1 MAGNDCTNVIV
12 LREISGQG
20 EQMNAATTAHLPSV
34 QLEHICSYWA
44 TLAPPEV
51 IGPVPEGIRAHFY
64 VTAGEVSGPKM
75 RGRLRSVGG
84 DWLVIRNDGVGVLD
98 VRATMELDNGAVI
111 YTTYGGV
118 VDLGPNGYNLF
129 LQGILPPRA
138 ELRIAPRYHT
148 CNPDYLWLNRLQ
160 CVGIGALDTGQSKV
174 SYDIYALR

>member
-1 MAGNDCTNVIV
+1 
-12 LREISGQG
+12 
-20 EQMNAATTAHLPSV
+20 
-34 QLEHICSYWA
+34 
-44 TLAPPEV
+44 
-51 IGPVPEGIRAHFY
+51 
-64 VTAGEVSGPKM
+64 
-75 RGRLRSVGG
+75 
-84 DWLVIRNDGVGVLD
+84 